1 MEYQKKVEE
10 DIKKYQEEEK
20 LKKKTMREKY
30 KEIQKENYENALKK
44 KEKQIHEKEMEK
56 KEKNDMNMFNGEE
69 NRNMMKMKR
78 MNTADLS
85 RINQNIKHQIAIN
98 NYEEQK
104 YKKEREQEQKKYF
117 DEELLQKEKKQKMIS
132 DFRKGLDEQ
141 LKEKQKMKELKNKV
155 KIEENKDN
163 WNINNQI
170 EEEKNI
176 KKRLKYERICS
187 YKKELDEQIEKNKK
201 LRQHELE

>member
-1 MEYQKKVEE
+1 
-10 DIKKYQEEEK
+10 
-20 LKKKTMREKY
+20 
-30 KEIQKENYENALKK
+30 
-44 KEKQIHEKEMEK
+44 
-56 KEKNDMNMFNGEE
+56 MNMFNGEE

-85 RINQNIKHQIAIN
+85 RINQNVKHQIAIN

-117 DEELLQKEKKQKMIS
+117 DEELLQKEKKQKLIS

-141 LKEKQKMKELKNKV
+141 LKEKQKLKELKNKV

-176 KKRLKYERICS
+176 KKKLKYERICN
-187 YKKELDEQIEKNKK
+187 YKKELDDQIEKNKK
-201 LRQHELE
+201 LKQNELD